1 MQAHTYNSF
10 HLRETP
16 LIWPRIYCNP
26 SNTNKCDTESV
37 PSWKGRTRISMSTR
51 VRIENLT
58 KSYGKVYALDNFS
71 LEVDPG
77 EFMVLLGPSGCGKTT
92 AVRCIAGLSDPSS
105 GTIHI
110 GDQLVNGL
118 PPRDRDIAM
127 VFQNYALYPHM
138 SVYDNIA
145 FPLKMR
151 KESKGNIHEKVEKI
165 SKLLEISQLID
176 RKPKELSGGQMQRV
190 ALGRA
195 LVREPRVFL
204 MDEPLSNLDAK
215 MRAYMRTEIKKLQ
228 RKVGITTIYITHDQI
243 EAMSMADRIA
253 IMDHGLIQQVGTPQE
268 VYSKPSNTFVAG
280 FIGSPPM
287 NFLECEVSSSNSHLL
302 FEISGSLIRSESDA
316 LRNVFDQL
324 YGKEESPTK
333 LTLGIRPRDIN
344 IGSDQLHSDLTIEC
358 ILSFV
363 EMLGDD
369 TVLEVNIGKNSMKV
383 LTSSMTTDTHQNLS
397 VGQRVLIGISHEK
410 LHFFNSQTGIRR
422 EGK

>member
-1 MQAHTYNSF
+1 
-10 HLRETP
+10 
-16 LIWPRIYCNP
+16 
-26 SNTNKCDTESV
+26 
-37 PSWKGRTRISMSTR
+37 MSTR

-58 KSYGKVYALDNFS
+58 KNYGNVNALDNFS

-92 AVRCIAGLSDPSS
+92 AVRCVAGLSDPSS

-110 GDQLVNGL
+110 GDQVVNGL

-151 KESKGNIHEKVEKI
+151 KESKGNIQEKVAKI

-195 LVREPRVFL
+195 LVREPKVFL

-287 NFLECEVSSSNSHLL
+287 NFLECEVSRSNSHLL
-302 FEISGSLIRSESDA
+302 FEISGGFSAKSESGA
-316 LRNVFDQL
+316 LRNVFDRL
-324 YGKEESPTK
+324 YGKEESPVK
-333 LTLGIRPRDIN
+333 VTLGVRPRDIH
-344 IGSDQLHSDLTIEC
+344 IGNDPERSDLTIDC
-358 ILSFV
+358 ILSFI

-383 LTSSMTTDTHQNLS
+383 LTNSMITDTQQGLS
-397 VGQRVLIGISHEK
+397 VGQHVSIGISNEK
-410 LHFFNSQTGIRR
+410 LHFFNAQTGIRK
-422 EGK
+422 EEIKQ